1 VHVNQSAPLLSRSTR
16 QIDPRY
22 YQLAVQC
29 GLLMWGLF
37 GLQFMIPWQNATA
50 ALLTALLA
58 QWAFMRYY
66 AIQPQM
72 LSALNTSLSIIL
84 LLHAGH
90 WIWMALAAL
99 IAIASKFLVRY
110 RGRHV
115 FNPSNIGIVVLLL
128 MTDTTW
134 VTHGKWGQAIWL
146 ALLLAGLGLVWLL
159 GWRRMLTSLT
169 FLGLFSGLVVARA
182 VWLGDPWSIPLHQ
195 LQNGALLI
203 FTFFM
208 LSDPMTTPQSTTGRM
223 LFGAWVA
230 ILGWILQF
238 VWFIPNA
245 FLYALAFSSP
255 LVPLMNLQFASVLFQ
270 WPTRSH
276 T

>member
-1 VHVNQSAPLLSRSTR
+1 MHVNQSALLLARSTR

-37 GLQFMIPWQNATA
+37 GLQFMIQWQHATA
-50 ALLTALLA
+50 TLLTALLT

-84 LLHAGH
+84 LLHAGY
-90 WIWMALAAL
+90 WVWMALAAF

-128 MTDTTW
+128 VTDATW
-134 VTHGKWGQAIWL
+134 VTHGKWGQTMWL

-169 FLGLFSGLVVARA
+169 FLGLFSSLLVARA

-195 LQNGALLI
+195 LQNGALLV

-208 LSDPMTTPQSTTGRM
+208 LSDPMMTPQSITGRM

-230 ILGWILQF
+230 MLGWILQF

-255 LVPLMNLQFASVLFQ
+255 FVILINLHFAGVLYQ
-270 WPTRSH
+270 WPARSH